1 MQINPCKQIH
11 SNYYNMSHTHYSE
24 IIPGLYLGDAGFVYE
39 TPASTFNLIVNCCP
53 EISCSYKDDACLTE
67 SILYLKFLDRKEEN
81 QRLIKLL
88 DQTQVLNKIHTAL
101 QENKRVMVHC
111 AMGQQRSPTII
122 VCYLVQYCGFNVKD
136 AMELV
141 QRLRYGTFCGGA
153 NFTESMK
160 HVYTKMIR

>member
-1 MQINPCKQIH
+1 
-11 SNYYNMSHTHYSE
+11 MSHTHYSE
-24 IIPGLYLGDAGFVYE
+24 IVPGLHLGDAGFVYE
-39 TPASTFNLIVNCCP
+39 IPASTFNLIVNCCP
-53 EISCSYKDDACLTE
+53 EISCSYEDDACLKE

-122 VCYLVQYCGFNVKD
+122 VCYLVRFYEMYGFNIQD

-141 QRLRYGTFCGGA
+141 QRLRPGTFCGGA
-153 NFTESMK
+153 NFIESIE
-160 HVYTKMIR
+160 HVYQTTI